1 MDMSKI
7 KEASKEIVKLIN
19 KTSTDYDAVEVVEEY
34 LNDLIN
40 PATNIPE
47 NLTEENLND
56 FDQTIEHLIP

>member
-1 MDMSKI
+1 MDISKI

-19 KTSTDYDAVEVVEEY
+19 KTSTDYDAIEVVEEY

>member
-1 MDMSKI
+1 MDISKI

-40 PATNIPE
+40 PPVNIPE
-47 NLTEENLND
+47 NLTEEQLD
-56 FDQTIEHLIP
+56 IFEQTIEQLIP

>member
-1 MDMSKI
+1 MDISKI

-19 KTSTDYDAVEVVEEY
+19 KTSTDYDAVEVVEGY

>member
-1 MDMSKI
+1 MDISKI

>member
-1 MDMSKI
+1 MDISKI

-19 KTSTDYDAVEVVEEY
+19 KTSTDYDAIEVVEEY
-34 LNDLIN
+34 LNNLIN